1 MEKDRK
7 KLVVIGTGIA
17 GTYCLEEILRL
28 DPERYDITV
37 FGKER
42 YLSYNRVL
50 LSYVLR
56 GEKTEEDI
64 CEEIRD
70 ELEQDAV
77 FIEKIE
83 YSEVFYDQLP
93 EKARLNLGIRPD
105 QKNVVATLTFRSL
118 ESSLPK
124 AMVNGWMQRLYPK
137 LNQGDRGYM

>member
-28 DPERYDITV
+28 DPGRYDITV

-42 YLSYNRVL
+42 HLSYNRVL

-64 CEEIRD
+64 LLHD
-70 ELEQDAV
+70 LKWY
-77 FIEKIE
+77 EK
-83 YSEVFYDQLP
+83 
-93 EKARLNLGIRPD
+93 NGI
-105 QKNVVATLTFRSL
+105 
-118 ESSLPK
+118 SSRK
-124 AMVNGWMQRLYPK
+124 
-137 LNQGDRGYM
+137 